1 MSDRAGE
8 WYQHWPTPSLIIKK
22 ERECVCEREG
32 LGVEKLGM
40 ERTTNPDIL
49 HLS

>member
-8 WYQHWPTPSLIIKK
+8 WYQHRSTPSLIIEKDRK
-22 ERECVCEREG
+22 CEGEG
-32 LGVEKLGM
+32 SGVEKLGM
-40 ERTTNPDIL
+40 ERTTNNDIL